1 MAGKSQWVLRPL
13 GHTRNEVDAVRRLRN
28 QNMNHTEGLPYD
40 TGTTHQEAEKSFCLL
55 SCGGDTR
62 AFYIFPCLGARMT
75 HPTWGTG
82 TRREDSCVR
91 EGWAQVTMSSL

>member
-40 TGTTHQEAEKSFCLL
+40 TGTPTKKQR
-55 SCGGDTR
+55 R
-62 AFYIFPCLGARMT
+62 AFACCHVVGIQGLSISFPV
-75 HPTWGTG
+75 WGP
-82 TRREDSCVR
+82 E
-91 EGWAQVTMSSL
+91 